1 MSETIT
7 LTQDSREVVRG
18 LGTDSIITCT
28 RTSAADVYI
37 HVITKDD
44 TTELFAGD
52 STAEARLTRVRA
64 SPVSQGLRLGTVLGD
79 HRYDRRSAR
88 VEVTRSYA
96 RRSVSRAARVGGQT
110 GSEGR
115 QDTEEEIEIMRR
127 PA

>member
-52 STAEARLTRVRA
+52 STAEARLTRVRLHLFRKNSGSGPFSATINITDAPPA
-64 SPVSQGLRLGTVLGD
+64 SKSPDHTLAVQFHVPQG
-79 HRYDRRSAR
+79 SAVR
-88 VEVTRSYA
+88 PA
-96 RRSVSRAARVGGQT
+96 ARAAKTSKRK
-110 GSEGR
+110 SR
-115 QDTEEEIEIMRR
+115 
-127 PA
+127 

>member
-1 MSETIT
+1 S
-7 LTQDSREVVRG
+7 
-18 LGTDSIITCT
+18 
-28 RTSAADVYI
+28 TSPTAARSSLDA
-37 HVITKDD
+37 
-44 TTELFAGD
+44 TTEADPPALFAGN

-64 SPVSQGLRLGTVLGD
+64 SPVSQELRLGTVLGD